1 MNYKENTSGRSPS
14 MKEPDPV
21 PGLFASIFILSLLQ
35 SVFSWR
41 ANSNLYFACSGEMD
55 KCLRQTEK
63 PELELNG
70 NGWC

>member
-1 MNYKENTSGRSPS
+1 

-41 ANSNLYFACSGEMD
+41 ANSNLYFSCSGEMD